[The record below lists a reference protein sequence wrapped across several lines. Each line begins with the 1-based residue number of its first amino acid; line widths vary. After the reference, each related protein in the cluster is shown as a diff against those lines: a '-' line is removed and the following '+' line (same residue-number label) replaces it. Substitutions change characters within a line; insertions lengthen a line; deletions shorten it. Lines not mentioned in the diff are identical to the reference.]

1 MIIAV
6 SLSSS
11 QYFDLTGVD
20 DQVIISIKRTK
31 TVDNYRWSWRFII
44 ASRFSVGNTVPVI
57 IRN

>member
-31 TVDNYRWSWRFII
+31 TVDNYSWSWRFII

>member
-31 TVDNYRWSWRFII
+31 TVDNYR
-44 ASRFSVGNTVPVI
+44 
-57 IRN
+57 